1 MDNLVYISTDEQ
13 VQVIGYDKLEL
24 WNEDGDEIVL
34 TDIKFDKELKEKI
47 DN

>member
-1 MDNLVYISTDEQ
+1 MNNLVYISTDEQ
-13 VQVIGYDKLEL
+13 VQIIEYDKLEL